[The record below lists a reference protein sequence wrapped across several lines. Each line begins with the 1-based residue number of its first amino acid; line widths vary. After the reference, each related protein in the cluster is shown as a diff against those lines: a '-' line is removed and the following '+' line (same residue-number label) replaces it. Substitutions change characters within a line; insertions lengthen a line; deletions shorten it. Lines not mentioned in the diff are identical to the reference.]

1 MDYSRQ
7 VLILLTELHLPVAA
21 VISLSK
27 LLEGEME
34 RVDVLCKLS
43 DYLWHGDWLSV
54 FLLLPAAWKADGSF
68 QVLHPG
74 NGAQ

>member
-43 DYLWHGDWLSV
+43 DYLWHGD
-54 FLLLPAAWKADGSF
+54 
-68 QVLHPG
+68 
-74 NGAQ
+74 